1 MADSKPE
8 GLCPSTFTAAARFQ
22 DHKPAYGEY
31 SKHLSALDFDGLLR
45 KPNPI
50 RSFDR
55 QFDRSDIFLSKAQVQ
70 VIFSKKAEAK
80 AKQIR
85 MQQRKEEQE
94 QKDKDQ
100 ELEEQGMGDPLGP
113 EKGGLSIATGQ
124 TITFSHDDH
133 ARVMAMRPFIN

>member
-1 MADSKPE
+1 MVDSKPE
-8 GLCPSTFTAAARFQ
+8 GLCASTFTAAARFQ

-50 RSFDR
+50 RSFDG
-55 QFDRSDIFLSKAQVQ
+55 QFGRSDIFLSKAQVQ
-70 VIFSKKAEAK
+70 VIYSKKADAK

-94 QKDKDQ
+94 QKDK

-113 EKGGLSIATGQ
+113 EKGGLSIETGQ